1 MTLQGTDSDIV
12 RLSCRIVARV
22 IQVFAVYVVF
32 HGHYSPG
39 GGFQGGGLLAAA
51 VILLRVS
58 EGMEA
63 SQREMPSRFAF
74 LIGSVG
80 ALIFLV
86 SGVVNALY
94 GGFYLQYDSLPFTTV
109 PPDHLHYWQILV
121 IEIGVALAVMAIL
134 VAIFDRLIQG
144 IQDDL

>member
-1 MTLQGTDSDIV
+1 MIHGTDSDIV

-51 VILLRVS
+51 VILLRIS
-58 EGMEA
+58 EGQEA
-63 SQREMPSRFAF
+63 SQRELPSRHAF

-80 ALIFLV
+80 AMIFLL
-86 SGVVNALY
+86 SGIVNAIC
-94 GGFYLQYDSLPFTTV
+94 GGFYLQFDSLPFASIA
-109 PPDHLHYWQILV
+109 PDHLHYWQILI
-121 IEIGVALAVMAIL
+121 IEIGVALAVMGIL
-134 VAIFDRLIQG
+134 IAIFDRLIKG
-144 IQDDL
+144 IQDDH